1 MRARADHK
9 YTAHV
14 GINNDTPHLKGWL
27 DVAAE
32 PVTVSSARSR

>member
-27 DVAAE
+27 MS
-32 PVTVSSARSR
+32 PPSR